1 MLEGYSIKEDESN
14 SLLIVKQISLFPPL
28 CLLLI
33 SIFHLYLNNTCLIII
48 IVINFFLYLFFN
60 KLFV

>member
-1 MLEGYSIKEDESN
+1 MLEGYSTKDDESN

-33 SIFHLYLNNTCLIII
+33 SIFHLYLKYSCIII
-48 IVINFFLYLFFN
+48 INFFLYLFFN

>member
-1 MLEGYSIKEDESN
+1 MLEGYSTKDDESN

-33 SIFHLYLNNTCLIII
+33 SIFHLYLKYTCIII
-48 IVINFFLYLFFN
+48 IIYIFFLYLFFN

>member
-1 MLEGYSIKEDESN
+1 MLECYSTKDDESN
-14 SLLIVKQISLFPPL
+14 SLLIVKQISLLLPL

-33 SIFHLYLNNTCLIII
+33 SIFHLYLKYTCIII
-48 IVINFFLYLFFN
+48 IIYIFFLYLFFN

>member
-1 MLEGYSIKEDESN
+1 MLEGYSTKDDESN

-33 SIFHLYLNNTCLIII
+33 SIFHLYLKYTCRIII
-48 IVINFFLYLFFN
+48 IIYIFFLYLFFN